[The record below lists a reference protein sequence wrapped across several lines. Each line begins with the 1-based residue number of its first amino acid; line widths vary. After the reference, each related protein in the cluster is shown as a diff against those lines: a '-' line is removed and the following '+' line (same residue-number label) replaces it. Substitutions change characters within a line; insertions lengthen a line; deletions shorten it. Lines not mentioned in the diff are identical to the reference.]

1 MKKIL
6 LAVFGWALL
15 LPIQLKAQTSY
26 APTIKEFVTEKV
38 AARYVYAYP
47 ENVSK
52 INVVQRQGK
61 RWIEAGLKGN
71 TWSGF
76 GVGLNRTNLIPLRAK
91 GALQFYVRGSK
102 GGETTTVCF
111 IMDKGMKEDEKYYLV
126 TEVPLTNYIKVTT
139 QWQLVT
145 IPLSDFPEKGYHHD
159 DATDSKIT
167 GVFKWDR
174 VLEFGGNHSPTEDA
188 ECELFFS
195 SVRVVPSYY
204 KKAVDKARSQALGD

>member
-1 MKKIL
+1 MKKNL
-6 LAVFGWALL
+6 LAILVWVLL
-15 LPIQLKAQTSY
+15 LPTQLKAQTPY
-26 APTIKEFVTEKV
+26 VPAVKELVTEKV
-38 AARYVYAYP
+38 ATRYVYAYP
-47 ENVSK
+47 ENISK

-61 RWIEAGLKGN
+61 RWIEVGLKGN

-76 GVGLNRTNLIPLRAK
+76 GVGLNRTNLIPLRQN

-126 TEVPLTNYIKVTT
+126 TEVPLTNYAKVTI

-145 IPLSDFPEKGYHHD
+145 IPLSDFPENGYHHD

-174 VLEFGGNHSPTEDA
+174 VLEFGGNHSPAEGA

-195 SVRVVPSYY
+195 SIRVIPSYD
-204 KKAVDKARSQALGD
+204 KKAVRKARSKALGD